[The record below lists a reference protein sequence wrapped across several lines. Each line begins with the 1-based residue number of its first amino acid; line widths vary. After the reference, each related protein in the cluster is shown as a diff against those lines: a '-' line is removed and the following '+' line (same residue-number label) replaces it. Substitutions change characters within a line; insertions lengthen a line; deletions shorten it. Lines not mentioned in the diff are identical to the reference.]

1 MQEFLSQIFLEL
13 WQKIDFGVLLLWGPR
28 PPIQQKLN
36 FFLLK
41 IKFFKIRFDIR
52 IGLFST
58 NTPHLNIAILVLK
71 SSLWVLVFWGPWT
84 LNKNF
89 KRFRFFI
96 GKVLKIRFCR
106 GIVCFCTFDITA
118 NITKSLDKTS
128 ASDRTIR
135 DRPTTVLS
143 LVSVGFGLYWDE
155 ELRDFGKW
163 FLINKLVVF

>member
-1 MQEFLSQIFLEL
+1 MS
-13 WQKIDFGVLLLWGPR
+13 
-28 PPIQQKLN
+28 
-36 FFLLK
+36 
-41 IKFFKIRFDIR
+41 DIR

-71 SSLWVLVFWGPWT
+71 SSLWVLIFWGPWT

-143 LVSVGFGLYWDE
+143 LVSVGSVKNIKAKKILILFGDKWKKTLKKIKTQKWRYWQT
-155 ELRDFGKW
+155 FW
-163 FLINKLVVF
+163 

>member
-1 MQEFLSQIFLEL
+1 M
-13 WQKIDFGVLLLWGPR
+13 LLLWGPR
-28 PPIQQKLN
+28 PPIQQK
-36 FFLLK
+36 FKIFLLK
-41 IKFFKIRFDIR
+41 TKFFKIRFDIR

-58 NTPHLNIAILVLK
+58 DTHLLNIAILVLK
-71 SSLWVLVFWGPWT
+71 SSLRVLVFWGPWP

-89 KRFRFFI
+89 KPFRFFI

-118 NITKSLDKTS
+118 NITKSLDKRS

-143 LVSVGFGLYWDE
+143 LVSVG
-155 ELRDFGKW
+155 KS
-163 FLINKLVVF
+163 LIYFIAEKVVF